1 MDALMKINKNVI
13 TYFRTLFSILVLS
26 LALIACGGSDSSSE
40 TSSDETPPA
49 ATTGVDSA
57 GTSSTGS
64 GSAGASSIG
73 GGSATGPAT
82 AIGVDP
88 DTTTVSLSTYVFNGG
103 DSTRSAVCSSPSF
116 LIVGPI
122 KNRASGATVGE
133 FRVSRGEARLT
144 IGGSS
149 DSGSYS
155 CVFGASGGDR
165 LSVGGVQLTFQVN
178 DSTLTLTLN

>member
-1 MDALMKINKNVI
+1 MKKLKILNILLFVI
-13 TYFRTLFSILVLS
+13 TLS
-26 LALIACGGSDSSSE
+26 ACGSSDSSSE

-57 GTSSTGS
+57 GASST
-64 GSAGASSIG
+64 G

-88 DTTTVSLSTYVFNGG
+88 DTTTVSLSTYVFDGG
-103 DSTRSAVCSSPSF
+103 GSTRSAVCSSPSF
-116 LIVGPI
+116 LIVGPV

-133 FRVSRGEARLT
+133 FRVSSGEARLT

-165 LSVGGVQLTFQVN
+165 LSVDGVTLTFQVG
-178 DSTLTLTLN
+178 DSTLNLTLN